1 MNLKDLFEKNLLKI
15 SFLKSLNIQNSLV
28 IKLLGLEAFKDRTF
42 SRYLIFQKKEIEEI
56 GEINK
61 DFFDELKEE
70 YLSHRNVEILLRKI
84 DLNFFNNI
92 EEDLK
97 NDDLEKND
105 FLKDQLISKDEKK
118 PSLIVD
124 NIDDN
129 INDNKPQDDSL
140 YSEENINAKRN
151 KLEEISKKGVDL
163 QSLIFKE
170 RLKSKKQ

>member
-42 SRYLIFQKKEIEEI
+42 SRYLNFQKKEIGEI

-61 DFFDELKEE
+61 VFFDELKKE
-70 YLSHRNVEILLRKI
+70 YLSHRNVEILLKKI
-84 DLNFFNNI
+84 DLKFFNNI

-97 NDDLEKND
+97 NDDLEKNY
-105 FLKDQLISKDEKK
+105 FLKDQLISKNENKS
-118 PSLIVD
+118 SLIVN

-129 INDNKPQDDSL
+129 VNDDKPEDGSL
-140 YSEENINAKRN
+140 YNEKNINAKRN

-170 RLKSKKQ
+170 KLKSKKQ